1 MPLVDIFVWSFAAI
15 CAVLVIIV
23 LNDKPKIK

>member
-1 MPLVDIFVWSFAAI
+1 MPLVNIFVWSFAAV
-15 CAVLVIIV
+15 CAVLVVVI

>member
-1 MPLVDIFVWSFAAI
+1 MRLVDMFVWGFAAV
-15 CAVLVIIV
+15 CLVIAAFI

>member
-1 MPLVDIFVWSFAAI
+1 MPLINIFVWGFAAV
-15 CAVLVIIV
+15 CLVLAAIV